1 MKHEDFFLYLDTAK
15 KDFELIKT
23 IYKNQN
29 IEIKLAEIQLKTL
42 DQAFWSRKDAES
54 IMGEFSKLSE
64 TKNNLNELE
73 SKLSDAIE
81 LLELF
86 GEESAESAEIFL
98 DLKQISK
105 RLTSLKLKLILSGPY
120 DSNPCFIAVNP
131 GAGGTESQDWA
142 QMLVRM
148 YLRFCERSGFDV
160 KVIDLQNA
168 DEAGIKTATLSVK
181 GVNAYGTLR
190 SESGVH
196 RLVRIS
202 PFDAAKRRH
211 TSFASVHVSPE
222 VPENQITISPDQL
235 RIDTYRASG
244 AGGQHVNT
252 TDSAVRITHLPT
264 NTVTQCQSER
274 SQGQNKQQ
282 AMKMLMAKLVEIE
295 EQKKRDIA
303 TQQEKKKI
311 EWGSQIRSYVL
322 HPYKMVKDH
331 RTGQESPQPELVLD
345 GDLEDFINAY
355 LQEFN

>member
-1 MKHEDFFLYLDTAK
+1 MKHEDFFLYLDAAK

-23 IYKNQN
+23 IYKNKN
-29 IEIKLAEIQLKTL
+29 IESQLAEIQLKTL
-42 DQAFWSRKDAES
+42 DQAFWSRKDAENLMS
-54 IMGEFSKLSE
+54 ELSRLSE
-64 TKNNLNELE
+64 TKSNLNELE
-73 SKLSDAIE
+73 SKLNEAIE

-86 GEESAESAEIFL
+86 GDQSPESTEIFT

-105 RLTSLKLKLILSGPY
+105 RLTGLKLKLILSGPY

-148 YLRFCERSGFDV
+148 YIRFCERSGFNV
-160 KVIDLQNA
+160 KIIDLQNA
-168 DEAGIKTATLSVK
+168 DEAGIKTATLSVN
-181 GVNAYGTLR
+181 GPNAYGILR

-202 PFDAAKRRH
+202 PFDSAKRRH

-222 VPENQITISPDQL
+222 VPDNQITISPDQL

-295 EQKKRDIA
+295 EQKKQDIA
-303 TQQEKKKI
+303 AQQEKKKI

-331 RTGQESPQPELVLD
+331 RSGYESPQPEIILD
-345 GDLEDFINAY
+345 GKLEDFINAY